1 MRRKFLLASATSV
14 LIGASAFAQHQQM
27 SVDYMNDAF
36 SSLPF
41 NMHGTMTYSYIVDE
55 YGNNI
60 KDGALTINCKV
71 NKTFEGWTDRWY
83 EEVTVNGQSSVK
95 ATYKQGKLNG
105 VINSNYKATL
115 SDGIKNDNMTA
126 SMTGSFLNGVPNGS
140 FIVKRNIPTKATLS
154 ANYKNGVLVGGFS
167 CSLLDDDSHLAEYS
181 GTLSQSG
188 QLTGVWNLNGTKAT
202 FQNGVLISE
211 STNEYSTRPAVV
223 ELAKQYAT
231 GAITKEQ
238 LEEKNIVVYENT
250 IILGDYARIAIFRDS
265 GINFEEI
272 GGYDFTI
279 PNHVKYEG
287 FKELLSLTD
296 AGAELLAQH
305 VYKRLKDG
313 YIDLDE
319 AIFYEGYTDKYNSLC
334 YEEEYNR
341 YYIIMTKERQSQYL
355 NSKYVIGG
363 IQNNTER
370 VYLSPKQMEKIDKVA
385 DGFYAERAGR
395 LIDAIDDYMAD
406 AKCYESVEYL
416 RGKRN
421 VPLHILEK
429 VQEEISAAY
438 QKSLDELVPHETNEN
453 VVLWQWAED
462 KYYITKS
469 SVEGFKPLLTGIEE
483 KIAKIKAEEEARI
496 AAEKA
501 REEARIAAEKEAIKV
516 ELIKCLD
523 FIVNEGKPSNISYDV
538 YFDNHFT
545 YNNKS
550 EYWRLDASTL
560 LKPFCPVIS
569 YEILDVTN
577 TTIKCRL
584 MKKGKKK
591 SMIVYEIELEHGW
604 GKLKLES
611 FDINRAKLI
620 EE

>member
-1 MRRKFLLASATSV
+1 
-14 LIGASAFAQHQQM
+14 
-27 SVDYMNDAF
+27 
-36 SSLPF
+36 
-41 NMHGTMTYSYIVDE
+41 
-55 YGNNI
+55 
-60 KDGALTINCKV
+60 
-71 NKTFEGWTDRWY
+71 
-83 EEVTVNGQSSVK
+83 
-95 ATYKQGKLNG
+95 
-105 VINSNYKATL
+105 
-115 SDGIKNDNMTA
+115 
-126 SMTGSFLNGVPNGS
+126 
-140 FIVKRNIPTKATLS
+140 
-154 ANYKNGVLVGGFS
+154 
-167 CSLLDDDSHLAEYS
+167 
-181 GTLSQSG
+181 
-188 QLTGVWNLNGTKAT
+188 
-202 FQNGVLISE
+202 
-211 STNEYSTRPAVV
+211 
-223 ELAKQYAT
+223 
-231 GAITKEQ
+231 
-238 LEEKNIVVYENT
+238 
-250 IILGDYARIAIFRDS
+250 
-265 GINFEEI
+265 
-272 GGYDFTI
+272 
-279 PNHVKYEG
+279 
-287 FKELLSLTD
+287 
-296 AGAELLAQH
+296 
-305 VYKRLKDG
+305 
-313 YIDLDE
+313 
-319 AIFYEGYTDKYNSLC
+319 
-334 YEEEYNR
+334 
-341 YYIIMTKERQSQYL
+341 
-355 NSKYVIGG
+355 
-363 IQNNTER
+363 
-370 VYLSPKQMEKIDKVA
+370 
-385 DGFYAERAGR
+385 
-395 LIDAIDDYMAD
+395 MAD

>member
-395 LIDAIDDYMAD
+395 LIDEIADYMAD
-406 AKCYESVEYL
+406 DKC
-416 RGKRN
+416 
-421 VPLHILEK
+421 
-429 VQEEISAAY
+429 
-438 QKSLDELVPHETNEN
+438 
-453 VVLWQWAED
+453 
-462 KYYITKS
+462 
-469 SVEGFKPLLTGIEE
+469 
-483 KIAKIKAEEEARI
+483 
-496 AAEKA
+496 
-501 REEARIAAEKEAIKV
+501 
-516 ELIKCLD
+516 
-523 FIVNEGKPSNISYDV
+523 
-538 YFDNHFT
+538 
-545 YNNKS
+545 
-550 EYWRLDASTL
+550 
-560 LKPFCPVIS
+560 
-569 YEILDVTN
+569 
-577 TTIKCRL
+577 
-584 MKKGKKK
+584 
-591 SMIVYEIELEHGW
+591 
-604 GKLKLES
+604 
-611 FDINRAKLI
+611 
-620 EE
+620 